1 MHRISPR
8 PWVNGSS
15 ADRLV
20 DQMMTVARALEAAC
34 YEMRMHQPHGRDYQI
49 GPDGP
54 ASYKADHDEFRRRL
68 RLVEELAEQY
78 ESEAYSLSTKEVRH
92 AGTA

>member
-8 PWVNGSS
+8 PWINGSS
-15 ADRLV
+15 AERLV
-20 DQMMTVARALEAAC
+20 EQIMKVHRALEDAAHQ
-34 YEMRMHQPHGRDYQI
+34 MRLWQPHGRDYQI

-54 ASYKADHDEFRRRL
+54 ASYMADHDEFRRRL

-78 ESEAYSLSTKEVRH
+78 ESEAYSISTKEVRH
-92 AGTA
+92 AGTD

>member
-20 DQMMTVARALEAAC
+20 DQMMNVHRALEDAAHQ
-34 YEMRMHQPHGRDYQI
+34 MRMWQPHGRDYQI
-49 GPDGP
+49 GGD
-54 ASYKADHDEFRRRL
+54 YQADHAEYLRRL
-68 RLVEELAEQY
+68 RIIEELSAQY
-78 ESEAYSLSTKEVRH
+78 ESEAYSISTREV
-92 AGTA
+92 AQ